1 MRDQMERRLTELRED
16 YQAGEKQAAQLE
28 SKLTDLRAT
37 MQRII
42 GAIKVLEEL
51 LAESGPSPNG

>member
-1 MRDQMERRLTELRED
+1 MEQRLTRLREEL
-16 YQAGEKQAAQLE
+16 QAGEKQAAQLE
-28 SKLTDLRAT
+28 SKLIDLRAT
-37 MQRII
+37 LLRIT